1 MLFDHTI
8 LYVVWLQV
16 DLGEPREV
24 YAIITM
30 GRDDIQLRQWVS
42 TYTFMYSTNC
52 VKWSTYKERNKPKVC
67 YSGPFYVRVYYL
79 TQSVLRYIVRT
90 TLLRYMCIANYDEKN
105 SKNLEEV
112 MKVIASVDIVLV

>member
-1 MLFDHTI
+1 MLFDHTMV
-8 LYVVWLQV
+8 YVVWLQV
-16 DLGEPREV
+16 DLGEPCEV

-67 YSGPFYVRVYYL
+67 YSGHFYVRVYYL

-90 TLLRYMCIANYDEKN
+90 TLLRYMCIAN
-105 SKNLEEV
+105 SLR
-112 MKVIASVDIVLV
+112 